1 MDAVSMSSLFSTEE
15 EKLRNELKADAVID
29 QNRKQSVDRLT
40 AALDRVL
47 LRYNA
52 ASTDDRYRQAVADC
66 EAAAVRD
73 MIGLLLA
80 GTARK
85 EITKRR
91 LRTGAVIALLLA
103 VICGLVS
110 ALLVRQYYLVGCI
123 VIAAAAL
130 FAFLSGR
137 LWYGEREVRVHAE
150 LDPDVV
156 WKTLKKTAET
166 MDRKTEEFLAQQEA
180 WTQEDAPDPV
190 RNELSISGDELK
202 LLSELLEAL
211 YAGNGEFALRQLRR
225 IPPWLHQYGIDAVD
239 YSNDTRELFEL
250 LPTKRESA
258 TQRPALLYGDK
269 LLVAGKATEHIKD

>member
-1 MDAVSMSSLFSTEE
+1 MDAVSMSSLLQTEE
-15 EKLRNELKADAVID
+15 EKLRSELKADAVID
-29 QNRKQSVDRLT
+29 RNRKQSVERLN

-52 ASTDDRYRQAVADC
+52 ANTDDRSRQAIADC

-73 MIGLLLA
+73 MLGLLLA

-91 LRTGAVIALLLA
+91 LRAGAIIALLLA

-110 ALLVRQYYLVGCI
+110 ALLIRRYYLAGCI
-123 VIAAAAL
+123 AVGAAAL

-156 WKTLKKTAET
+156 WKTLKRTAET
-166 MDRKTEEFLAQQEA
+166 MDRKTEEFLSQQEA
-180 WTQEDAPDPV
+180 WAQDAAPDPAGS
-190 RNELSISGDELK
+190 ELPLSPDELK

-211 YAGNGEFALRQLRR
+211 YANNGEFALRQLKR
-225 IPPWLHQYGIDAVD
+225 IQPWLRQKGIETVD
-239 YSNDTRELFEL
+239 YSEETRELFEL
-250 LPTKRESA
+250 LPTKRDTA
-258 TQRPALLYGDK
+258 TQRPALLYEDR
-269 LLVAGKATEHIKD
+269 LLVAGKATEHVN